1 MFTVTSAEAEPSSG
15 ESAHAATTASEG
27 EAKEDSASSEQ
38 IEDIEKE
45 RARAAHR
52 ALHHEQIDARV
63 TAQQA
68 AAAKQREAVS
78 KLAIGELEVGS
89 YVFIDGHFCGLLF

>member
-1 MFTVTSAEAEPSSG
+1 MKYTHHAISSHVTVTLAEAEPSSG

-27 EAKEDSASSEQ
+27 EAKEDSASSDQ

-78 KLAIGELEVGS
+78 MVFYFSIEL
-89 YVFIDGHFCGLLF
+89 L